1 MGTFSSRTPCH
12 LILQVLLSSIKGK
25 AAEAQGVA
33 ENVSDPPSQFG
44 PADTASPLLLTL
56 VSKLDVI

>member
-1 MGTFSSRTPCH
+1 
-12 LILQVLLSSIKGK
+12 
-25 AAEAQGVA
+25 VA